1 MFKLNVLTPERKA
14 VFDQEITEV
23 SVPAHS
29 GEMTILPGHSPLI
42 TTLGTGILKY
52 KSKGQ
57 DKTFKAVI
65 SWGYCEVS
73 PEGVNVLAEFMQTP
87 EEVTA
92 ESAKAELQAAEKK
105 LVNEVLS
112 DTDYAATMN
121 DAEKAR
127 AAIDLVKH

>member
-23 SVPAHS
+23 TVPAHS

-52 KSKGQ
+52 KIKGQ
-57 DKTFKAVI
+57 EKTYKAVI

-73 PEGVNVLAEFMQTP
+73 PETVNVLAEFMQTP
-87 EEVTA
+87 EEVVEETA
-92 ESAKAELQAAEKK
+92 KNHLQNAEKK
-105 LVNEVLS
+105 LITEVLN
-112 DTDYAATMN
+112 DADYVATMN
-121 DAEKAR
+121 EADKAR
-127 AAIDLVKH
+127 AAINLVKH